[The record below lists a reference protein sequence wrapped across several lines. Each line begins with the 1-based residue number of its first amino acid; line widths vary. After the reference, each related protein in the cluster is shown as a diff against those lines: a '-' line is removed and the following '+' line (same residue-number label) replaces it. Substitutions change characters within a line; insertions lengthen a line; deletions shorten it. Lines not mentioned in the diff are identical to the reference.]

1 MKTHYLIAAV
11 ALFLSVSAAASTGEE
26 ILKKQNCLMCHAD
39 SKRGAVPGWKDI
51 ATRYTGDKSAQSKL
65 ETKVRNGGSGAFGD
79 MPMPATP
86 KTISDDEIKTV
97 VAWVLSQK

>member
-1 MKTHYLIAAV
+1 MKTCYLIAAIV
-11 ALFLSVSAAASTGEE
+11 LSQSVPAIASTGEE
-26 ILKKQNCLMCHAD
+26 VLKKGNCLMCHGAI
-39 SKRGAVPGWKDI
+39 KKGAVPGWKDV
-51 ATRYTGDKSAQSKL
+51 AVKYTGNKSAQAKL
-65 ETKVRNGGSGAFGD
+65 ESKVRNGGADSFGG